1 MKPYPHCQVLCLWVN
16 GLDQTSPIRHVC
28 CSECHYRGN
37 CHLWASHTA
46 VGHMLERYGFKRWW
60 WGLFDEV
67 SSTIAFLQVTP
78 QPCAVTQR
86 RSLLATTCCNYHFSS
101 PFLLHNP
108 KSEFGPFPFHIWETL
123 CFAFILCIEVP
134 RESTDTVP
142 MAQLRSTLCHCLST
156 EKSDRAQA
164 ALCRPKGVGSGMGAD
179 RWCSLCECPDGREL
193 CAA

>member
-16 GLDQTSPIRHVC
+16 GLDQTLPIRHVC
-28 CSECHYRGN
+28 CSECQYRGN

-46 VGHMLERYGFKRWW
+46 VGRMLERYGFKRWW

-78 QPCAVTQR
+78 QPCAVTQH

-123 CFAFILCIEVP
+123 FCIHALYRAP
-134 RESTDTVP
+134 QGKHWYCPFGT
-142 MAQLRSTLCHCLST
+142 AQEH
-156 EKSDRAQA
+156 
-164 ALCRPKGVGSGMGAD
+164 PV
-179 RWCSLCECPDGREL
+179 SLPEHR
-193 CAA
+193 